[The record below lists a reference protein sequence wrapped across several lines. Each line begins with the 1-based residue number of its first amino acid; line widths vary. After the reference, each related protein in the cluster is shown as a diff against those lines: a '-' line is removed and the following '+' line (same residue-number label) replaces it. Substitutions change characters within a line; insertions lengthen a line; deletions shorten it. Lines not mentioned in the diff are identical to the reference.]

1 MGSKLCSNNQEEEKN
16 NDTKYNNIINDDFNE
31 DDIIMGDNISRDMNM
46 KNSLYSD
53 ETPIND
59 KKNSNL
65 YNNTEKDYDS
75 YKINTINNFNINDF
89 NRKKQQN
96 RILNLSND
104 DDNSNI
110 LNDNKICFNNE
121 YIYKKLG
128 TENKRLVNIYKINNI
143 NKIINTYRK
152 YKEENDNYIETE
164 KISFKSAKKNQRI
177 IDPNQSLL
185 FENIK
190 SINSKTII
198 IEKKNNF
205 GMKKLKNGSIYFGNI
220 INNKCTGIGKLIT
233 KKGEIIKGYFNN
245 NILENYCILK
255 EENGFF
261 YEGEIKEN
269 KN

>member
-1 MGSKLCSNNQEEEKN
+1 MFSYNQEEEKN

-110 LNDNKICFNNE
+110 LNDNKIFFGNE
-121 YIYKKLG
+121 
-128 TENKRLVNIYKINNI
+128 NIYKN
-143 NKIINTYRK
+143 
-152 YKEENDNYIETE
+152 
-164 KISFKSAKKNQRI
+164 
-177 IDPNQSLL
+177 
-185 FENIK
+185 
-190 SINSKTII
+190 
-198 IEKKNNF
+198 
-205 GMKKLKNGSIYFGNI
+205 
-220 INNKCTGIGKLIT
+220 
-233 KKGEIIKGYFNN
+233 
-245 NILENYCILK
+245 
-255 EENGFF
+255 
-261 YEGEIKEN
+261 
-269 KN
+269 

>member
-31 DDIIMGDNISRDMNM
+31 DDVIMGDNISRDMNM

-75 YKINTINNFNINDF
+75 YKINNINNFNINDF

-96 RILNLSND
+96 RLNPSND

-110 LNDNKICFNNE
+110 LNDNKIFFNNE

-152 YKEENDNYIETE
+152 
-164 KISFKSAKKNQRI
+164 
-177 IDPNQSLL
+177 
-185 FENIK
+185 
-190 SINSKTII
+190 
-198 IEKKNNF
+198 
-205 GMKKLKNGSIYFGNI
+205 
-220 INNKCTGIGKLIT
+220 
-233 KKGEIIKGYFNN
+233 
-245 NILENYCILK
+245 
-255 EENGFF
+255 
-261 YEGEIKEN
+261 
-269 KN
+269 